1 MANDRIVVLLLKFS
15 RNTSDYGGW
24 QMIDS
29 LFYLVANYW
38 VFLTL
43 AVLIGIATGWFSCT
57 AE

>member
-1 MANDRIVVLLLKFS
+1 
-15 RNTSDYGGW
+15 
-24 QMIDS
+24 MIDS